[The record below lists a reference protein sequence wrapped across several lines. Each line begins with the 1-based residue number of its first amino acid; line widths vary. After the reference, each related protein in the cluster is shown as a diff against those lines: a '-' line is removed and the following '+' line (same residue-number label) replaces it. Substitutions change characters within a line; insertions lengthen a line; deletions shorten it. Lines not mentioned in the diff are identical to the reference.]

1 MIGVELRSVM
11 PTTPVRCQVHLSR
24 SLRLRLRCGKGADLT
39 PPLRLRHGAPVFCV
53 PQNQPHHRSSVR
65 TLAGTDTQSPTPSTS
80 RKDQQMTNHSTDRP
94 ATDTGHPKRNPQ
106 ECIVVYHGQPDG
118 SVRRRVRTIRS
129 LTTED
134 DGSHRPT
141 GPQGVVGDENA
152 PLASDPEEYRQ
163 EVHVYVKEGETEG
176 RLYGG
181 HLQLIRI
188 TLSDGGS
195 YERQRRQHRQP
206 AGRNLHYASG
216 RCTPSHRAVARRHRP
231 SRLPVCLTF
240 TRASEQVSN
249 STSRTPEWANV
260 NDVGLLSF
268 EVSLCSC

>member
-1 MIGVELRSVM
+1 
-11 PTTPVRCQVHLSR
+11 
-24 SLRLRLRCGKGADLT
+24 
-39 PPLRLRHGAPVFCV
+39 
-53 PQNQPHHRSSVR
+53 
-65 TLAGTDTQSPTPSTS
+65 
-80 RKDQQMTNHSTDRP
+80 MTNHSTDRP

-195 YERQRRQHRQP
+195 YERQDGSIVNP
-206 AGRNLHYASG
+206 PDVI
-216 RCTPSHRAVARRHRP
+216 CTMRPDDARRLIE
-231 SRLPVCLTF
+231 RLQDAIDQADCLS
-240 TRASEQVSN
+240 A
-249 STSRTPEWANV
+249 
-260 NDVGLLSF
+260 
-268 EVSLCSC
+268 